1 MHFGLR
7 LPALQSDRRTPSRS
21 TCEVSL
27 RERASPHC
35 SKPKLGDSS
44 LENSEHDTENTPCCW
59 HGHYLGVMMS
69 AVVTMMTMLMMR
81 TMAAVKTI
89 HVIVMVGL
97 DIKAV
102 ALLVAG
108 IAGIAWHHFYHCR
121 RLSYSSRPDSDRP
134 TLQNPKSL
142 T

>member
-1 MHFGLR
+1 
-7 LPALQSDRRTPSRS
+7 
-21 TCEVSL
+21 
-27 RERASPHC
+27 
-35 SKPKLGDSS
+35 
-44 LENSEHDTENTPCCW
+44 
-59 HGHYLGVMMS
+59 MS
-69 AVVTMMTMLMMR
+69 AVVTMMSMLMMR

-134 TLQNPKSL
+134 TLQKSKVANLSRQTFNPQLLRTRNLLVATARVPGRHDVAFKCLNSS
-142 T
+142 